1 MVNAENLV
9 KAKKEK
15 GMKKRVLALMLV
27 LGMTFSLAACGSSND
42 KKSDDTKTETTD
54 KDSKE
59 KMTTVKWNY
68 GSSGNVLVTIAEEE
82 GYFED
87 EGIEIEPV
95 EATQNMDAMALL
107 AAGKVDVVS
116 NAGTSNPLQQI
127 AQGVDLTIFGG
138 HMVEGCMPVVAKAGT
153 EWKGIESFI
162 GQSVAVNP
170 SYFAFTGAVMDL
182 GYENPLEVVDWE
194 IYSDYNDALAAVVR
208 GDVTYALM
216 GTGQNLA
223 VQDMAANGEID
234 IVSYQSEIMENYSCC
249 RMVAQTDWINDNPNT
264 VKAIIRALLRAQSWY
279 EANKEEAVK
288 LHAAAIEATEEYVG
302 AYMLDDEHYFV
313 SVDPLKDGVVRAW
326 DILDKTGYLGEDNNV
341 KIEDHIN
348 TELYEEA
355 LKEATEKYGEE
366 APEFYEEMAAFFQE
380 HDK

>member
-1 MVNAENLV
+1 
-9 KAKKEK
+9 
-15 GMKKRVLALMLV
+15 MKKRVLALMLV

-182 GYENPLEVVDWE
+182 GYDNPLDVVDWKV
-194 IYSDYNDALAAVVR
+194 YSSYDDALAAVQNGEVK
-208 GDVTYALM
+208 YALM
-216 GTGQNLA
+216 GTQNNYGVKQL
-223 VQDMAANGEID
+223 VDSGDIE

-249 RMVAQTDWINDNPNT
+249 RMVGQTKWVNDNPDT

-279 EANKEEAVK
+279 EANKEEAVS
-288 LHAAAIEATEEYVG
+288 LHAKRIGQEDDYVA
-302 AYMLDDEHYFV
+302 AYMMDDKHYFV
-313 SVDPLKDGVVRAW
+313 NVDPQSVIFCGQFIHA
-326 DILDKTGYLGEDNNV
+326 ILFCSLLLRLLSFDFSLRIFLAQAEQYLD
-341 KIEDHIN
+341 
-348 TELYEEA
+348 
-355 LKEATEKYGEE
+355 
-366 APEFYEEMAAFFQE
+366 APEPGTYSTPHTVQFLAGIAAHRFVGMICNSST
-380 HDK
+380 KPMNL

>member
-1 MVNAENLV
+1 
-9 KAKKEK
+9 
-15 GMKKRVLALMLV
+15 MKKRVLALMLV

-162 GQSVAVNP
+162 GQSVAVKNFNLFFDKNSILLFCTKHMYCYCIICFFFFIKYIFHSSLYP
-170 SYFAFTGAVMDL
+170 FSCTTIKLALFPAV
-182 GYENPLEVVDWE
+182 
-194 IYSDYNDALAAVVR
+194 
-208 GDVTYALM
+208 
-216 GTGQNLA
+216 
-223 VQDMAANGEID
+223 
-234 IVSYQSEIMENYSCC
+234 
-249 RMVAQTDWINDNPNT
+249 
-264 VKAIIRALLRAQSWY
+264 LLS
-279 EANKEEAVK
+279 
-288 LHAAAIEATEEYVG
+288 L
-302 AYMLDDEHYFV
+302 
-313 SVDPLKDGVVRAW
+313 SSS
-326 DILDKTGYLGEDNNV
+326 
-341 KIEDHIN
+341 
-348 TELYEEA
+348 
-355 LKEATEKYGEE
+355 
-366 APEFYEEMAAFFQE
+366 
-380 HDK
+380 

>member
-1 MVNAENLV
+1 
-9 KAKKEK
+9 
-15 GMKKRVLALMLV
+15 MKKRVLALMLV

-138 HMVEGCMPVVAKAGT
+138 HMVEGCMPVACMIFLMPMVYAWRGTSSSEAKKRLLAS
-153 EWKGIESFI
+153 IVL
-162 GQSVAVNP
+162 SVR
-170 SYFAFTGAVMDL
+170 ST
-182 GYENPLEVVDWE
+182 
-194 IYSDYNDALAAVVR
+194 
-208 GDVTYALM
+208 
-216 GTGQNLA
+216 Q
-223 VQDMAANGEID
+223 
-234 IVSYQSEIMENYSCC
+234 
-249 RMVAQTDWINDNPNT
+249 
-264 VKAIIRALLRAQSWY
+264 
-279 EANKEEAVK
+279 
-288 LHAAAIEATEEYVG
+288 
-302 AYMLDDEHYFV
+302 
-313 SVDPLKDGVVRAW
+313 
-326 DILDKTGYLGEDNNV
+326 
-341 KIEDHIN
+341 
-348 TELYEEA
+348 
-355 LKEATEKYGEE
+355 
-366 APEFYEEMAAFFQE
+366 
-380 HDK
+380 